1 MLNGIKMNM
10 KMETLGGDAQV
21 VIENINENKIK
32 LNLNINIKFPSCPY
46 YLFDCE
52 ARTKSDGR

>member
-1 MLNGIKMNM
+1 MNM
-10 KMETLGGDAQV
+10 KMETLGGNAQV